1 MEHPT
6 LRAISREA
14 LIEQTLRAVLRILAT
29 MASSPRVRV
38 LRTKARFY
46 ALAVAHWTAVPPTV
60 EQVGAMLDMVTEL
73 HSNVLAEDL
82 GRYD

>member
-1 MEHPT
+1 
-6 LRAISREA
+6 
-14 LIEQTLRAVLRILAT
+14 